1 MDLGG
6 NIQHTIYVTLWILGG
21 TFNIQSIAVSESTII
36 SSGISSDWS
45 NLGYV
50 PALEPVGISG
60 WERLGQIFFS
70 GKG

>member
-1 MDLGG
+1 
-6 NIQHTIYVTLWILGG
+6 LGG